1 MRIRRSDWS
10 RSCIAAAGLLGL
22 AALAVFGI
30 SHGFEE
36 QVGWYLILLPGA
48 FFAAAISDFITRI
61 VPRDNSI
68 VFYGLLVC
76 FNFIWYF
83 LICYTGIKFYR
94 FVSGAAKDSTRN

>member
-22 AALAVFGI
+22 AALAVFGF

-61 VPRDNSI
+61 APRDNSF

-83 LICYTGIKFYR
+83 LICFIGVKIYR
-94 FVSGAAKDSTRN
+94 VISGTPKNSSRK